1 MLLASLFQR
10 SCIICS
16 IATVVPTVKPRSW
29 LFDLFGDYVEHRDRE
44 LWTGTI
50 IALAGEFG
58 LTERAIRSALL
69 RLQRDGWLD
78 ARRAGTR
85 SFYGLTDAGRELID
99 RGRERIMSGPEQD
112 WDGRW
117 VVLTYTIPESQRE
130 LRDRLRA
137 ELSWLGFGGLGS
149 GLFVSPHDRQDELA
163 TVARRHRL
171 EQHITVFRAEHV
183 WPGDNRALAA
193 RCWDLTAINAS
204 YAAFIQAF
212 QPYATDRHLSDRD
225 CLVVRFRLINGYR
238 RFPFLDP
245 GLPAGLLPQDWL
257 GFEAREL
264 FRDLHARLAPGAN
277 RYFDRMTG
285 LVAAA

>member
-1 MLLASLFQR
+1 MAL
-10 SCIICS
+10 
-16 IATVVPTVKPRSW
+16 PPVKSRSW

-50 IALAGEFG
+50 IALAAEFD

-78 ARRAGTR
+78 ARRAGAR
-85 SFYGLTDAGRELID
+85 SWYGLTDAGRDLID
-99 RGRERIMSGPEQD
+99 RGRDRIMRGPEQH

-117 VVLTYTIPESQRE
+117 VVLTYSIPEARRE

-137 ELSWLGFGGLGS
+137 ELGWLGFGGLGS

-163 TVARRHRL
+163 TLARRHSL
-171 EQHITVFRAEHV
+171 ERHITVFRAEHV

-193 RCWDLTAINAS
+193 RCWDLQAINAS
-204 YAAFIQAF
+204 YASFLHAF
-212 QPYATDRHLSDRD
+212 QPYAGGRRLTDRE

-257 GFEAREL
+257 GIRAGDL
-264 FRDLHARLAPGAN
+264 FRHLHARLAPGAN
-277 RYFDRMTG
+277 RYFGHVTG
-285 LVAAA
+285 AVAAA